1 MANVNTIKTRILNK
15 YDLLANYTNF
25 TPLKGEVCIAVVG
38 ETTTDNKGL
47 KGDTSANKIPIVGIK
62 VGNGETPFNKLPW
75 IQAVAG
81 DVSTFIK
88 GIVDEAK
95 FNELVNALIANA
107 NLATK
112 DALEGVDKRLQTA
125 EGKITDLEAVVLTG
139 DNSNDNLRAAISA
152 ALTEAKGHAETQ
164 AGNALTQAKNYTD
177 TRETAILSAAAE
189 TAQGKVDA
197 LANGTVQGHTDAI
210 AGINAKIGEVAYTGA
225 SLTAAIKNLQDS
237 IGSSGSIGSQ
247 VADLSGR
254 VDTLEGTVGDASS
267 GLVKDVTD
275 LKTAITDS
283 GSLGSRVKTLEGE
296 MDVVQA
302 ATAGYD
308 ESKTIASDIK
318 VAKDAASAAQ
328 SKADSNETKVNTL
341 IGTNEADV
349 GKSARDIAGLVISE
363 ALVGGGASFDSL
375 QEIAA
380 WLKDHPEDVGKIN
393 AAIQSVKANLGYTT
407 DAEGKEVAPATVD
420 ARIAAAIVA
429 ENLSQYAT
437 DDELGSAIERIA
449 ALEVAVGEEGE
460 GSVADRIADAKEELI
475 GTAGDASTANT
486 IYGAKKHAEE
496 KAAAAQTAAETT
508 AAADATAK
516 ANKALEDATTLI
528 NNEKARAEGEEG
540 KLNDAIGSVNTRI
553 DELNYSKPEGTEG
566 FVTSVTQTKGQISAT
581 YKKVGVADLADEV
594 FVFYCGNATGYAD
607 DMKTVTI

>member
-25 TPLKGEVCIAVVG
+25 TPLKGEVCIAVIG
-38 ETTTDNKGL
+38 EEATTNKGL
-47 KGDTSANKIPIVGIK
+47 KGDVTKKPIVGIK
-62 VGNGETPFNKLPW
+62 VGDGSTSFNDLPW

-81 DVSTFIK
+81 DVSTFVK

-107 NLATK
+107 KLATA
-112 DALEGVDKRLQTA
+112 DALNSVSQSLATAQGDITRLSGIV
-125 EGKITDLEAVVLTG
+125 ETG
-139 DNSNDNLRAAISA
+139 DNSNDKLRAAITA

-164 AGNALTQAKNYTD
+164 AGNALTQAKAYTD

-197 LANGTVQGHTDAI
+197 LANGTVKGHTDAI
-210 AGINAKIGEVAYTGA
+210 AGINSKIGEVTYTGD
-225 SLTAAIKNLQDS
+225 SLTDAISKLQAALGD
-237 IGSSGSIGSQ
+237 SGSIGST

-254 VDTLEGTVGDASS
+254 VGTLEGTVGNASS
-267 GLVKDVTD
+267 GLVKDVAD

-296 MDVVQA
+296 MGVVQA

-308 ESKTIASDIK
+308 
-318 VAKDAASAAQ
+318 
-328 SKADSNETKVNTL
+328 
-341 IGTNEADV
+341 GTN
-349 GKSARDIAGLVISE
+349 
-363 ALVGGGASFDSL
+363 
-375 QEIAA
+375 
-380 WLKDHPEDVGKIN
+380 
-393 AAIQSVKANLGYTT
+393 T
-407 DAEGKEVAPATVD
+407 
-420 ARIAAAIVA
+420 IAAAIKGVSDANLATDGIAKDVQSKVEKLVGSDADKSVRTIANEELAAVLINGAENGAEDNFKTLKELADWLEKHPEDAAAMNSAISAIKTNLGWTGETAPKTVDVRISEAIAA

-437 DDELGSAIERIA
+437 DDELGSAIERIV
-449 ALEVAVGEEGE
+449 ALESAVGEEGE

-553 DELNYSKPEGTEG
+553 DDLDYTDAENGVVATVSQTDGKI
-566 FVTSVTQTKGQISAT
+566 SVTH
-581 YKKVGVADLADEV
+581 KKVGVADLADEV